1 MTAVVQEAVT
11 GVRLV
16 KGFGGEAYEERR
28 FREASDRLAR
38 GLKRVAR
45 TSFLAQP
52 ITETI
57 GTGIAVAVLWIGYG
71 LWHAGARWLAPEHA
85 GAGMPWTVLLLLL
98 ASAFG
103 LRALRRRRQ

>member
-1 MTAVVQEAVT
+1 MLPTLLSLALFGIVAVAAAVVGLLFAV
-11 GVRLV
+11 
-16 KGFGGEAYEERR
+16 AWRR
-28 FREASDRLAR
+28 RRHPAL
-38 GLKRVAR
+38 L
-45 TSFLAQP
+45 L
-52 ITETI
+52 
-57 GTGIAVAVLWIGYG
+57 VAVLWIGYG